1 MYPIRDFT
9 ASGSRT
15 TSTPATR
22 AVPEVGSKSP
32 QRIRMVVV
40 LPEPFGPRMPKISP
54 GKISKETS
62 STATIRPKRR
72 VIERTST
79 TGVRTKVPPPATAP
93 APAPPPGS
101 AAGKDSGIGRQPGLQ
116 EPVLGIERHLHAEHD
131 IRALLF

>member
-9 ASGSRT
+9 ASGSFT

-22 AVPEVGSKSP
+22 ADPEVGSKSP

-40 LPEPFGPRMPKISP
+40 FPEPLGPRMPKISP

-79 TGVRTKVPPPATAP
+79 TGARTKV
-93 APAPPPGS
+93 PPPGS

-116 EPVLGIERHLHAEHD
+116 ESVLGIERHLD
-131 IRALLF
+131 